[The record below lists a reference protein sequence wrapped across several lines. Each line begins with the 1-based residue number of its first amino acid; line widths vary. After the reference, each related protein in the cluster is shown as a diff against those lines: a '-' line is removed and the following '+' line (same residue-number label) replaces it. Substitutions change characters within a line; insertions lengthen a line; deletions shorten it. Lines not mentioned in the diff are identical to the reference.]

1 MRVSSKLVEAVL
13 AFSNGSYSRS
23 YRYSGDDNLGD
34 LGDLGEAELYPD
46 EDVEAETCL
55 PKRKK
60 TIISK
65 FVFAFFKE

>member
-1 MRVSSKLVEAVL
+1 MRVSSKLVEEVL

-23 YRYSGDDNLGD
+23 YKYSGDDNLGD

-55 PKRKK
+55 PKRK
-60 TIISK
+60 TI
-65 FVFAFFKE
+65 FQNLFLHF